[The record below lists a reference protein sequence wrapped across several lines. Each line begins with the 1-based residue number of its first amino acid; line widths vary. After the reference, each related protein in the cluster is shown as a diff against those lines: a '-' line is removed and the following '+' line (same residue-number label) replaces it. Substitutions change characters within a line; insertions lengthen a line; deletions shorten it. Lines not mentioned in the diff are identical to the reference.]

1 MARGQG
7 GEGSGEG
14 QPHEPPWQATRL
26 LLEKADSGGSAG
38 TLGPRVSP
46 RGQSGLGEGGG
57 SWAGGKTS
65 LPAALSGERLRIS
78 SSAQAKL
85 AKNFPV

>member
-14 QPHEPPWQATRL
+14 QPHEPPWQAAR

-46 RGQSGLGEGGG
+46 WGQSGLGEGGG
-57 SWAGGKTS
+57 SWAGGETW